1 MRLLELRISHHL
13 SRGIHSKNLTFRT
26 ARSFGCF
33 RFSSLKK
40 GRKKIDIIYEKF
52 PSLMIN
58 DHQSPMDKM
67 LVALNEKT
75 TYQQCTEGV
84 LTKYDKFLNG
94 YSQNIM
100 KFLICGRIPTASK
113 SSMLL

>member
-33 RFSSLKK
+33 RLKK

-100 KFLICGRIPTASK
+100 KILICGRIPTASK